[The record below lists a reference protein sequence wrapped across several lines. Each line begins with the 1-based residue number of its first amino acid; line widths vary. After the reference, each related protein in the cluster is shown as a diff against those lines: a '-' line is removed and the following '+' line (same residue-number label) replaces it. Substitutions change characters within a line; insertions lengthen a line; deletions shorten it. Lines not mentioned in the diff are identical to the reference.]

1 MIKVLI
7 VDDHPI
13 VRKGLRQ
20 MIEEA
25 LDMVVAGEAASG
37 GEALALTRA
46 ERFDV
51 LVLDLTMPDGD
62 GIEVLGRLRAE
73 QPDLPVLIISM
84 HPEDQY
90 AVRLLQAGAAGYLS
104 KKETPEKVV
113 AAIRTVVQGKKFFSA
128 HVAQELAKTLRSGSE
143 RRPHERLSEREFQ
156 IMRLI
161 VSGLSTREIATQ
173 LSLSENTV
181 RTYRTRLFKKM
192 GLKREADLVRY
203 ALQHG
208 LIL

>member
-7 VDDHPI
+7 ADDHPI

>member
-7 VDDHPI
+7 ADDHPI

-25 LDMVVAGEAASG
+25 LDMVVAAEAATG
-37 GEALALTRA
+37 GEALALARA

-113 AAIRTVVQGKKFFSA
+113 VAIRTVVQGKKFFSA